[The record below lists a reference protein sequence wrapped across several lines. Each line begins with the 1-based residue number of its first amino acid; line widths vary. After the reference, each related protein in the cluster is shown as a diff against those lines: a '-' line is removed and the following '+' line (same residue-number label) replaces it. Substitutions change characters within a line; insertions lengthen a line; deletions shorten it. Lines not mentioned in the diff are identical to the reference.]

1 MAQGFSEEVI
11 NMANGMGIALYQ
23 RFSTSS
29 AALFLR
35 CHEDEVLALQ
45 KKHKISYVQLSADE
59 TMFFGYQ
66 LVEYLISQIKSARV
80 SETNSCDDDQIIRID
95 EVVKLTSLSRSSI
108 WRLEQK
114 GEFPARVKLSSSRVG
129 WIRSTVTDWVNSR

>member
-1 MAQGFSEEVI
+1 MGFSDEVV

-29 AALFLR
+29 AALLLR

-45 KKHKISYVQLSADE
+45 KKHKISYVQLSEKE

-66 LVEYLISQIKSARV
+66 LVEYLISQTKNVRI
-80 SETNSCDDDQIIRID
+80 SETNSCYDDQIIRID
-95 EVVKLTSLSRSSI
+95 EVVKFTSLSRSSI

-114 GEFPARVKLSSSRVG
+114 GDFPARVKLSSSRVG

>member
-35 CHEDEVLALQ
+35 CHKDEVLALQ
-45 KKHKISYVQLSADE
+45 KKHKISYVQLSKAE

-66 LVEYLISQIKSARV
+66 LVEYLISQTKSARV
-80 SETNSCDDDQIIRID
+80 SETNSCYDDQIIRID

-129 WIRSTVTDWVNSR
+129 WIRSTVTDWLNSR

>member
-1 MAQGFSEEVI
+1 
-11 NMANGMGIALYQ
+11 MANGMGIALYQ